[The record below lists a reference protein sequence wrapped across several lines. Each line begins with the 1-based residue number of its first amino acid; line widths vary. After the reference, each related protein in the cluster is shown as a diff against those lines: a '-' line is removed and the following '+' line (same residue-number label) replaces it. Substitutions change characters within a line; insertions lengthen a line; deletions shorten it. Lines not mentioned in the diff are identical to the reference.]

1 MAETGSGTATATTK
15 VVMTTASF
23 KTGRFELYPNPTN
36 GAFKCEFASEG
47 DAVYHLTAADVTGR
61 VVFETDIEA
70 VDGAHVANVTL
81 PSTISRPT
89 ILFVTMGNSKKKFY
103 TLKVTVG
110 E

>member
-36 GAFKCEFASEG
+36 GAFKCEFVSEG

-70 VDGAHVANVTL
+70 VDGANVANVTL

-89 ILFVTMGNSKKKFY
+89 ILFVTMGNSKKKFS
-103 TLKVTVG
+103 TVKVTVG